1 MKTQPISQPAKIE
14 GTAYCPICT
23 HTVPATIQVTGK
35 RTARMLPGQ
44 KCGAARPPWTP
55 ELWCQYYRPLKVQL
69 VRPSRIC
76 HSCGELP

>member
-35 RTARMLPGQ
+35 RTARVLPGQ
-44 KCGAARPPWTP
+44 KCRRCSSALDAGIVVSVLQAA
-55 ELWCQYYRPLKVQL
+55 
-69 VRPSRIC
+69 
-76 HSCGELP
+76 